1 MSVIPLD
8 RIKESLRIIHA
19 SDDAMLQ
26 RHLDASEDEAV
37 RFMNRKQL
45 PTLPQDYP
53 PLSDMAGAALP
64 EVVATDANVAPSVF
78 SAVCLLV
85 QAKYDA
91 TTPADIAALRKCA
104 ESLLMPYRVQMG
116 V

>member
-1 MSVIPLD
+1 MSVIPLAG
-8 RIKESLRIIHA
+8 IKEALRIIHA

-26 RHLDASEDEAV
+26 RHLDASEDEAM
-37 RFMNRKQL
+37 RFMNRLQL

-53 PLSDMAGAALP
+53 PL
-64 EVVATDANVAPSVF
+64 TDANGAPAPEVTATDSNIAPSVF

-91 TTPADIAALRKCA
+91 ATPVDVAGLRKCA
-104 ESLLMPYRVQMG
+104 ETLLMPYRVQMG